1 MSVLVLIVDVEL
13 ERLDRSRRLVE
24 REGAVAVTAMDSRDA
39 MSLFVRREPYMTVIH
54 ADPSDPSGLALC
66 RDLKAL
72 RKGRARPVV
81 VVGPRELRQAAFDAG
96 CYAFVTPTPDGGSLH
111 RTLRCLLAGARKASP
126 PAEIELIA

>member
-1 MSVLVLIVDVEL
+1 MPVFVLIVDIDL

-54 ADPSDPSGLALC
+54 VDASGEAGLGLC

-72 RKGRARPVV
+72 RKGRVRPVV
-81 VVGPRELRQAAFDAG
+81 VVGPRELRSAAFEAG
-96 CYAFVTPTPDGGSLH
+96 CYAFVTPTPEGGSLH
-111 RTLRCLLAGARKASP
+111 RTLRCLLSGARKASP